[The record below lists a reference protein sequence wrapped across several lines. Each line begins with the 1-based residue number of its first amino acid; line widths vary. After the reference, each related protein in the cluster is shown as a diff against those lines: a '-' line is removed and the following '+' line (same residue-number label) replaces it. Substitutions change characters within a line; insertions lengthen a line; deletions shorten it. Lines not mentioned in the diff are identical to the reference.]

1 MYIDSDLSLCAVSDN
16 VLTAQS
22 ETTQATFVSDN
33 VVDLTHIPRN
43 VIENLYFVFQCEV
56 QPISTSGTFQIDL
69 VTSAATGLTTPQTL
83 WSTGIISNAICTA
96 WVAQST
102 IYAFKVP
109 ANMLL
114 RYLGANYTIATA
126 NFTGG
131 SWRAFFTPDAPYL
144 IAATP

>member
-16 VLTAQS
+16 MLTAQT
-22 ETTQATFVSDN
+22 ETTQATHISDN

-114 RYLGANYTIATA
+114 QYLGCNYTIATA
-126 NFTGG
+126 EFTGG